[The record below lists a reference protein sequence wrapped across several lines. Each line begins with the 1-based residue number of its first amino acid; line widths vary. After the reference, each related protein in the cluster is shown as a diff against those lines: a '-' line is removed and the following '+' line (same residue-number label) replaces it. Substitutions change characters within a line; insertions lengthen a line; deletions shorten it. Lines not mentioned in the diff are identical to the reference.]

1 VARKL
6 SNVSSIDIDRVVRE
20 EVTEW
25 FTSNRKGLEQVFR
38 RVADQVRED
47 METIFHERLEEE
59 RERSQAEIRR
69 LAEENAGF
77 RERVRAQ
84 EEETKRMRGIL
95 GMVRSQV
102 AEEGGAD

>member
-1 VARKL
+1 
-6 SNVSSIDIDRVVRE
+6 VSSIDIDRVVRE

-47 METIFHERLEEE
+47 METIFQERLEEE

-69 LAEENAGF
+69 LAEENAAF

-84 EEETKRMRGIL
+84 EEETKRMRSIL

-102 AEEGGAD
+102 SDEGGSAD